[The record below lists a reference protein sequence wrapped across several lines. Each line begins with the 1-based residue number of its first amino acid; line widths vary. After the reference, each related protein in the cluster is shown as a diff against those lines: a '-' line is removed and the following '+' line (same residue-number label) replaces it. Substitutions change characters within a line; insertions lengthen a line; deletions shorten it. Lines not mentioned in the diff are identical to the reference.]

1 MSANKRMVNTGLHA
15 LVFRLRVIPALP
27 LLDVYHREVLV
38 TQNMLDV
45 VGQSP
50 MPFQLSS
57 EVLIS
62 RKAILQFQNQPHSLQ
77 RSHQFSAL
85 CYYHRHWSGWSW
97 YQHCLCPDRQKVST
111 TNWSGKRLMAI
122 FAMSCCW
129 QNAPVIMMN
138 YIWLMK
144 GSETILLQ
152 TLCVKEPDI
161 LHTMF
166 LFSKGSVSLMMMRT
180 CHVFAARRRSK
191 KKVDCCTCG
200 LLPGE
205 WQTIRRDPS
214 FPNWVVTN
222 KL

>member
-1 MSANKRMVNTGLHA
+1 MR
-15 LVFRLRVIPALP
+15 
-27 LLDVYHREVLV
+27 
-38 TQNMLDV
+38 
-45 VGQSP
+45 P
-50 MPFQLSS
+50 MPFQLSF
-57 EVLIS
+57 EVLIQDRQFCNS
-62 RKAILQFQNQPHSLQ
+62 RISLIP
-77 RSHQFSAL
+77 SKEVISF
-85 CYYHRHWSGWSW
+85 
-97 YQHCLCPDRQKVST
+97 QHCAIITGTGADDHDINIAFAQT
-111 TNWSGKRLMAI
+111 GKKFQPLI
-122 FAMSCCW
+122 GVEKGWWLHLQCLVDDK
-129 QNAPVIMMN
+129 NAPVIMMN
-138 YIWLMK
+138 YTWLMT
-144 GSETILLQ
+144 GSETILLK

-166 LFSKGSVSLMMMRT
+166 LFSMGFVSLMMMRT